1 MLQSL
6 KYIFLYLKI
15 VIQNLRLPPYW
26 KIMRDYQS
34 IHHTVK
40 FDPSILK
47 SLGLDPSLLWYY
59 IRRNVISSI
68 SAPHPVDVLW
78 LVNFVFQAFPDHKG
92 LPRATGGAN

>member
-1 MLQSL
+1 MLQAL

-34 IHHTVK
+34 INHTVT

-47 SLGLDPSLLWYY
+47 SLGFDPSLLWYY
-59 IRRNVISSI
+59 MRRNVILSI

-78 LVNFVFQAFPDHKG
+78 LVNFVFQAFPDH
-92 LPRATGGAN
+92 